1 MKQLNLMLTCLGL
14 WHLTEAQN
22 IGIGTTTPAASAQ
35 LEVSSTNKG
44 FLMPRMTTGQRDS
57 IVSPAVGLQI
67 FNLDDHCTDLYDGA
81 NWIKTCGLKVVG
93 KATDPN
99 HPTTDTWVRRTDFG
113 GGARRGAIGFS
124 IGNKGYLGTGF
135 TGVIGILN
143 LPVFTND
150 FWEYDPANNSWT
162 QKANVAGLPREG
174 AVGFSIGNKGYV
186 GTGRVRVSDLVY
198 ENGKD
203 FWEYDPVT
211 NSWTKKADFGG
222 NARQGAV
229 GFSIGKKGY
238 IGTGN
243 DGILTKDFWEYD
255 SDSDTWTAK
264 AGFGGSPRSAAV
276 GFSIAG
282 KGYIGT
288 GNDGGLKNDFWE
300 YDPGNNS
307 WVQKANFGGPA
318 IDKGAGFSIGGKG
331 YIGAGFAGFGN
342 FFTTIT
348 PEFWEYNPITNT
360 WQKKANFPSS
370 QRHGTTG
377 FSIGNKGYFMA
388 GNAGQTY
395 FLGGSLTNEV
405 WQYMDDNV
413 TGQAYSSNLVPSIGN
428 SVSNGTWTLLNNT
441 IFNANGGNVG
451 IGTSTPSVKLDV
463 TGSIKASGQFIAG
476 NMSSAGIVTN
486 TASGIL
492 GSTAVVPV
500 ANGGTGSGT
509 AFTPGSIPFAGAN
522 GIYTQNNSNLFWS
535 NANVRF
541 GIGTNAPDAPLHI
554 NGTGMT
560 TPNLQRSYFL
570 MGSNVGG
577 FNISTSTSGNIQVHA
592 NGWYWADGGGFVA
605 TSDARIKNIIGK
617 SNSSKDLAILN
628 AIEITDYR
636 YKDEISHGSGLQKK
650 VIAQQLQA
658 VYPSAVNSYKGV
670 VPGIFEKALRVNSN
684 GKQTTITLSKKHN
697 LITDDVVKLILENGG
712 EKTLTV
718 TVVDAYTFSV
728 SETIADNVFVYGKLV
743 NDLLN
748 VDYDAISMLN
758 VSATQELYKQ
768 VKKLQEENAAYEA
781 RIRDIEA
788 KMNALLKTTA
798 ANKQ

>member
-1 MKQLNLMLTCLGL
+1 MKKFIVSCFCLIFSIL
-14 WHLTEAQN
+14 AQSQHV
-22 IGIGTTTPAASAQ
+22 GIGTTTPAASAQ
-35 LEVSSTNKG
+35 LEVSSTNRG
-44 FLMPRMTTGQRDS
+44 FLMPRMTTAQRDS
-57 IVSPAVGLQI
+57 IISPAVGLQI
-67 FNLDDHCTDLYDGA
+67 FNLDDHCTDLYDGT

-93 KATDPN
+93 TATDPS
-99 HPTTDTWVRRTDFG
+99 HPATNSWSRKADFG
-113 GGARRGAIGFS
+113 GLARRGAVGFS

-135 TGVIGILN
+135 TGVVGILN

-162 QKANVAGLPREG
+162 QKASVGGLPREG

-186 GTGRVRVSDLVY
+186 GTGEVRLSQVEY
-198 ENGKD
+198 GKSRD

-222 NARQGAV
+222 TARQGAV
-229 GFSIGKKGY
+229 GFSIGKKGF

-243 DGILTKDFWEYD
+243 DGNPTRDFWEYD

-276 GFSIAG
+276 GFSIAA

-300 YDPGNNS
+300 FDPGNNS

-318 IDKGAGFSIGGKG
+318 IDKGSGFSIGGKG
-331 YIGAGFAGFGN
+331 YIGAGFAGFTN
-342 FFTTIT
+342 FLATIT
-348 PEFWEYNPITNT
+348 PEFWEFNPATNT
-360 WQKKANFPSS
+360 WQKKADFPSS

-395 FLGGSLTNEV
+395 FSGGSLTNEV
-405 WQYMDDNV
+405 WQYMDDNI

-441 IFNANGGNVG
+441 IFNANSGNVG

-463 TGSIKASGQFIAG
+463 TGSIKASGQIIAG
-476 NMSSAGIVTN
+476 NMSAAGIVTN
-486 TASGIL
+486 NAGGIL
-492 GSTAVVPV
+492 ASTAVVPV
-500 ANGGTGSGT
+500 ANGGTGSAT
-509 AFTPGSIPFAGAN
+509 AFTPGSIPFAGPGGVYN
-522 GIYTQNNSNLFWS
+522 QNNSGLFW
-535 NANVRF
+535 NNTNVRL

-570 MGSNVGG
+570 MGSNLGG

-605 TSDARIKNIIGK
+605 TSDARIKNIIGR
-617 SNSSKDLAILN
+617 SNGSNDLAILN
-628 AIEITDYR
+628 AIEVTDYK

-650 VIAQQLQA
+650 VIAQQLQS
-658 VYPSAVNSYKGV
+658 VYPSAVNSNKGI
-670 VPGIFEKALRVNSN
+670 VPGIFEKALKVQSN
-684 GKQTTITLSKKHN
+684 GNETAITMGKSHN
-697 LITDDVVKLILENGG
+697 LVAGDIVKLILEKGG
-712 EKTLTV
+712 EKMV
-718 TVVDAYTFSV
+718 KVNVIDAYSFSV
-728 SETIADNVFVYGKLV
+728 GENIEDNVFVYGKLV

-758 VSATQELYKQ
+758 VSATQELYTQ
-768 VKKLQEENAAYEA
+768 LKKLQQENAAYEA
-781 RIRDIEA
+781 KIREIEA
-788 KMNALLKTTA
+788 KLNALLKTKAT
-798 ANKQ
+798 NK